1 MKWIRGQFF
10 ILGNIGFGNFWVVIF
25 RIQLRCEL
33 GTRVF
38 GRVIFEDILKFVRI
52 SCVFRVVLLFLENS
66 VQVFVFF
73 GFSFQ
78 VKFIYVVRLG
88 LFRGFLVEILGGFR
102 GAFRSL
108 YVGLFFCLGKC
119 LFFLVFVIRS
129 FFLVFFFEI

>member
-88 LFRGFLVEILGGFR
+88 LFGGFLVEILGGFR
-102 GAFRSL
+102 GAFSFVVCRF
-108 YVGLFFCLGKC
+108 VFLFGE
-119 LFFLVFVIRS
+119 VFVFFGVCYSEFFFS
-129 FFLVFFFEI
+129 FFF